1 MIINCTGAI
10 RDMNYSAAQA
20 QRIIKNR
27 LPQKRYEHS
36 MGVARVAEK
45 MAARFGVDP
54 RQAYITGVLH
64 DYAKNLSAATLL
76 EIAGS
81 AGLITNRI
89 EEEVPDLLHAPVG
102 AYLLETGLQINDPEM
117 LEAVRSHTLGSLNM
131 SRLDKI
137 IYLADMIEPGRS
149 AYPNLERLRQLAEY
163 DLDGAMLL
171 GAESTIRYCLERG
184 RLLHPRTVE
193 VRNEFL
199 RKCGWHI

>member
-1 MIINCTGAI
+1 
-10 RDMNYSAAQA
+10 MNYSTAQA

-27 LPQKRYEHS
+27 LSQNRYEHS

-54 RQAYITGVLH
+54 RKAFITGVFH
-64 DYAKNLSAATLL
+64 DYAKNLGSAKLL
-76 EIAGS
+76 EIAGT
-81 AGLITNRI
+81 AGLITDRT
-89 EEEVPDLLHAPVG
+89 EEETPDLLHAPVG
-102 AYLLETGLQINDPEM
+102 AYLLETGLEVDDAEM
-117 LEAVRSHTLGSLNM
+117 LEAVRAHTIGSTHM
-131 SRLDKI
+131 STLDKI

-149 AYPNLERLRQLAEY
+149 EYPHLERLRQLSEY

-171 GAESTIRYCLERG
+171 GVESTIIYCLERG

-199 RKCGWHI
+199 RKIGHHML